1 MQHKLAANQLPN
13 PAPTPLLKLQP
24 NPMDHILEPVSV
36 ATVENVSIISPQAV
50 VVYAELVWVESAR
63 EQNPKYVTGIAN
75 D

>member
-1 MQHKLAANQLPN
+1 
-13 PAPTPLLKLQP
+13 
-24 NPMDHILEPVSV
+24 
-36 ATVENVSIISPQAV
+36 V